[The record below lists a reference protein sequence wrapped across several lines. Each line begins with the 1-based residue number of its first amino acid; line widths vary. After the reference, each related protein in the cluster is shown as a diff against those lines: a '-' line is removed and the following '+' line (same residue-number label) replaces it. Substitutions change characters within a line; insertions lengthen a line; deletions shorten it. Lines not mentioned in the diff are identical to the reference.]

1 MKEDLDLPRQ
11 LQGQPW
17 VFLIVTMVTYVAGLT
32 CSKADRV
39 PRLRDRKL
47 PLAEQLELKKI
58 LLPFLEVPQ
67 TSVHR

>member
-1 MKEDLDLPRQ
+1 MKEDLVLPRQ

>member
-1 MKEDLDLPRQ
+1 
-11 LQGQPW
+11 
-17 VFLIVTMVTYVAGLT
+17 MVTYVAGLT